1 MAPSADELRVSDE
14 QRDGAVE
21 QLREHFT
28 AGRLTQDE
36 LSDRVQSAYGAKT
49 SGDLQSLMNDL
60 PALPLS
66 PAQLRA
72 ARVERRRKARRRA
85 IEETSASFGAFG
97 VCTLI
102 WLASGAHGAFWPVWV
117 AIAPVLAVFRN
128 GPRLLGV
135 SAHDDDDESGGGSEP
150 RQRRRDARRE
160 RHGGRRGY
168 WG

>member
-28 AGRLTQDE
+28 AGRLTEDE
-36 LSDRVQSAYGAKT
+36 LSDRVQAAYGAKT
-49 SGDLQSLMNDL
+49 SGELQSLMNDL

-72 ARVERRRKARRRA
+72 ASVERRRKVRRRA

-102 WLASGAHGAFWPVWV
+102 WLASGAHGYFWPVWV

-135 SAHDDDDESGGGSEP
+135 SAHDDYDESGGAGEL
-150 RQRRRDARRE
+150 RRREARRARRGRRRD
-160 RHGGRRGY
+160 Y

>member
-28 AGRLTQDE
+28 VGRLTEDE
-36 LSDRVQSAYGAKT
+36 LSDRVQAAYGAKT
-49 SGDLQSLMNDL
+49 SGELQSLMNDL

-72 ARVERRRKARRRA
+72 ARVERRRKVRRRA

-102 WLASGAHGAFWPVWV
+102 WLASGAHGYFWPVWV

-135 SAHDDDDESGGGSEP
+135 SAHDDYDESGGVGEL
-150 RQRRRDARRE
+150 RRREARRA
-160 RHGGRRGY
+160 RRGRRRGY